1 MNNDKEENMTSDMTL
16 EGWIN
21 DKCSNWRDHY
31 ESNYQ
36 QQHDE
41 FYRIWRGIWDK
52 SDSMRESER
61 SRLIC
66 PATQQAVESS
76 VAEIEEATFGR
87 GKFFDIKDDFQ
98 DSNSADIA
106 IIRNQLEEDM
116 HFAKARSSIAECLLN
131 AAIFGTG
138 IGELI
143 LDEVVELKTASQ
155 DQPEVGLTAVGVE
168 KRERVLV
175 RVDPI
180 MPQNFLIDPLATNID
195 DALGVAID
203 KMVPMHS
210 VEQGIDSGIYRD
222 VEIESMASESELE
235 DASKINMSDTGD
247 MVRLTKYYGL
257 VPTYLLEGEDKD
269 GEEILDLP
277 SETEMSYP
285 GLEEEGEELGEEE
298 TSSTYTEVIVVIA
311 NGDTVLKVE
320 RNPYMKKDRPVVAFA
335 WDTVP
340 FKFWGRGICE
350 KAYNSQKAL
359 DTEMRARIDAL
370 ALTVHP
376 MMGVDA
382 SRMPRGA
389 KLEVRP
395 GKTILTNGN
404 PREILNPMHFGQL
417 DQVTFT
423 QAAQLQT
430 MVQQATGAIDSAGIP
445 GSINGTSTAAGISM
459 GLGAIIKRHK
469 RTLINFQESFLIP
482 FVEKAACRYMQFE
495 PELYPA
501 KDYKFVA
508 SSSLGIIA
516 REYEVTQLVQL
527 LQTMSPESPMYPML
541 VESIVDNMGLA
552 NREEI
557 IMQLQNVN
565 KPNPEEQQMQQMQQ
579 QMAMEQAKSSIE
591 NLKAQTAEIVTRIE
605 QNRVETQLLPIEQE
619 TKRMAALAKSVGMDE
634 FEKLVKYAELELKEK
649 ELDVKEKITDS
660 QAKMAADN
668 NA

>member
-1 MNNDKEENMTSDMTL
+1 MNNENEMYTKMSLKD
-16 EGWIN
+16 WIG
-21 DKCSNWRDHY
+21 DKCMMWRDHY
-31 ESNYQ
+31 QSNYQ
-36 QQHDE
+36 ETHDE
-41 FYRIWRGIWDK
+41 YYRIWRGIWDK
-52 SDSMRESER
+52 SDSMRDSER
-61 SRLIC
+61 SKLIS
-66 PATQQAVESS
+66 PATQQAVESA

-98 DSNSADIA
+98 DNNPADVA

-131 AAIFGTG
+131 SAIFGNG

-143 LDEVVELKTASQ
+143 LDEVTELKTASQ
-155 DQPEVGLTAVGVE
+155 PQPEMGLTAVGVE
-168 KRERVLV
+168 KRERVLIKI
-175 RVDPI
+175 DPI
-180 MPQNFLIDPLATNID
+180 MPQNFLIDPLATNVD
-195 DALGVAID
+195 DALGVAIE

-210 VEQGIDSGIYRD
+210 VQQGIDSGIYRD
-222 VEIESMASESELE
+222 VEIESIASDSNLE
-235 DASKINMSDTGD
+235 DASKITMSDTQD
-247 MVRLTKYYGL
+247 MVKLTKYYGL
-257 VPTYLLEGEDKD
+257 VPTDLLEDEDM
-269 GEEILDLP
+269 
-277 SETEMSYP
+277 TEDDESKVVDFPTMMDD
-285 GLEEEGEELGEEE
+285 EEGVK
-298 TSSTYTEVIVVIA
+298 TSYTEAIVVIA
-311 NGDTVLKVE
+311 NDDTVLKVE
-320 RNPYMKKDRPVVAFA
+320 RNPYMKKDRPIIAFS

-404 PREILNPMHFGQL
+404 PREILNPMSFGQL
-417 DQVTFT
+417 DQVTFA
-423 QAAQLQT
+423 QAQQLQT
-430 MVQQATGAIDSAGIP
+430 MVQQSTGAIDSAGIP
-445 GSINGTSTAAGISM
+445 GSINGEATAAGISM

-469 RTLINFQESFLIP
+469 RTLINFQENFLIP

-527 LQTMSPESPMYPML
+527 LQTMSPDSPMYPML

-552 NREEI
+552 NREAI
-557 IMQLQNVN
+557 IQQLQDVN

-591 NLKAQTAEIVTRIE
+591 NLKAQTAEIISRIQ
-605 QNRVETQLLPIEQE
+605 QNNVETQLLPIEEE
-619 TKRMAALAKSVGMDE
+619 TKRIAALAKSVGLGE

-649 ELDVKEKITDS
+649 ELDVKEKISES
-660 QAKMAADN
+660 QVKMASDN
-668 NA
+668 NS

>member
-1 MNNDKEENMTSDMTL
+1 MNNENEMYTKMSLKD
-16 EGWIN
+16 WIG
-21 DKCSNWRDHY
+21 DKCMMWRDHY
-31 ESNYQ
+31 QTNYQ
-36 QQHDE
+36 EIHDE
-41 FYRIWRGIWDK
+41 YYRIWRGIWDK
-52 SDSMRESER
+52 SDSMRDSER
-61 SRLIC
+61 SKLIS
-66 PATQQAVESS
+66 PATQQAVESA

-98 DSNSADIA
+98 DNNPADIA

-131 AAIFGTG
+131 SAIFGNG

-143 LDEVVELKTASQ
+143 LDEVTELKTASQ
-155 DQPEVGLTAVGVE
+155 PQPEMGLTAVGVE

-175 RVDPI
+175 KIDPI
-180 MPQNFLIDPLATNID
+180 MPQNFLIDPLATNVD
-195 DALGVAID
+195 DALGVAIE
-203 KMVPMHS
+203 KMVSMHS
-210 VEQGIDSGIYRD
+210 IQQSIDSGIYRD
-222 VEIESMASESELE
+222 VEIESVASDSNLE
-235 DASKINMSDTGD
+235 DASKIAMSDTQD
-247 MVRLTKYYGL
+247 MVKLTKYYGL
-257 VPTYLLEGEDKD
+257 VPTDLLEDEDMPED
-269 GEEILDLP
+269 DE
-277 SETEMSYP
+277 SEVVEFPTMMED
-285 GLEEEGEELGEEE
+285 EEGVK
-298 TSSTYTEVIVVIA
+298 TSYTEAIVVIA
-311 NGDTVLKVE
+311 NDDTVLKVE
-320 RNPYMKKDRPVVAFA
+320 RNPYMKKDRPIIAFS

-376 MMGVDA
+376 MMGIDA

-404 PREILNPMHFGQL
+404 PREILNPMSFGQL
-417 DQVTFT
+417 DQVTFA
-423 QAAQLQT
+423 QAQQLQT
-430 MVQQATGAIDSAGIP
+430 MVQQSTGAIDSAGIP
-445 GSINGTSTAAGISM
+445 GSINGEATAAGISM

-469 RTLINFQESFLIP
+469 RTLINFQENFLIP

-527 LQTMSPESPMYPML
+527 LQTMSPDSPMYPML

-552 NREEI
+552 NREAI
-557 IMQLQNVN
+557 IQQLQNVN

-579 QMAMEQAKSSIE
+579 QMAIEQAKSSIE
-591 NLKAQTAEIVTRIE
+591 NLKAQTAEIVSRIQ
-605 QNRVETQLLPIEQE
+605 QNNVETQLLPIEEE
-619 TKRMAALAKSVGMDE
+619 TKRIAALAKSVGLDE
-634 FEKLVKYAELELKEK
+634 FERLVKYAELELKEK
-649 ELDVKEKITDS
+649 ELDVKEKISES
-660 QAKMAADN
+660 QVKMASDN
-668 NA
+668 NS

>member
-1 MNNDKEENMTSDMTL
+1 MNNENEMYTKMSLKD
-16 EGWIN
+16 WIG
-21 DKCSNWRDHY
+21 DKCMMWRDHY
-31 ESNYQ
+31 QTNYQ
-36 QQHDE
+36 EIHDE
-41 FYRIWRGIWDK
+41 YYRIWRGIWDK
-52 SDSMRESER
+52 SDSMRDSER
-61 SRLIC
+61 SKLIS
-66 PATQQAVESS
+66 PATQQAVESA

-98 DSNSADIA
+98 DNNPADIA

-131 AAIFGTG
+131 SAIFGNG

-143 LDEVVELKTASQ
+143 LDEVTELKTASQ
-155 DQPEVGLTAVGVE
+155 PQPEMGLTAVGVE

-175 RVDPI
+175 KIDPI
-180 MPQNFLIDPLATNID
+180 MPQNFLIDPLATNVD
-195 DALGVAID
+195 DALGVAIE
-203 KMVPMHS
+203 KMVSMHS
-210 VEQGIDSGIYRD
+210 IQQSIDSGIYRD
-222 VEIESMASESELE
+222 VEIESVASDSNLE
-235 DASKINMSDTGD
+235 DASKIAMSDTQD
-247 MVRLTKYYGL
+247 MVKLTKYYGL
-257 VPTYLLEGEDKD
+257 VPTDLLEDEDMPED
-269 GEEILDLP
+269 DE
-277 SETEMSYP
+277 SEVVEFPTMMED
-285 GLEEEGEELGEEE
+285 EEGVK
-298 TSSTYTEVIVVIA
+298 TSYTEAIVVIA
-311 NGDTVLKVE
+311 NDDTVLKVE
-320 RNPYMKKDRPVVAFA
+320 RNPYMKKDRPIIAFS

-376 MMGVDA
+376 MMGIDA

-404 PREILNPMHFGQL
+404 PREILNPMSFGQL
-417 DQVTFT
+417 DQVTFA
-423 QAAQLQT
+423 QAQQLQT
-430 MVQQATGAIDSAGIP
+430 MVQQSTGAIDSAGIP
-445 GSINGTSTAAGISM
+445 GSINGEATAAGISM

-469 RTLINFQESFLIP
+469 RTLINFQENFLIP

-527 LQTMSPESPMYPML
+527 LQTMSPDSPMYPML

-552 NREEI
+552 NREAI
-557 IMQLQNVN
+557 IQQLQNVN

-579 QMAMEQAKSSIE
+579 QMAIEQAKSSIE
-591 NLKAQTAEIVTRIE
+591 NLKAQTAEIISRIQ
-605 QNRVETQLLPIEQE
+605 QNNVETQLLPIEEE
-619 TKRMAALAKSVGMDE
+619 TKRIAALAKSVGLDE
-634 FEKLVKYAELELKEK
+634 FERLVKYAELELKEK
-649 ELDVKEKITDS
+649 ELDVKEKISES
-660 QAKMAADN
+660 QVKMASDN
-668 NA
+668 NS

>member
-1 MNNDKEENMTSDMTL
+1 MNNENEMYTKMSLKD
-16 EGWIN
+16 WIG
-21 DKCSNWRDHY
+21 DKCMMWRDHY
-31 ESNYQ
+31 QSNYQ
-36 QQHDE
+36 ETHDE
-41 FYRIWRGIWDK
+41 YYRIWRGIWDK
-52 SDSMRESER
+52 SDSMRDSER
-61 SRLIC
+61 SKLIS
-66 PATQQAVESS
+66 PATQQAVESA

-98 DSNSADIA
+98 DNNPADVA

-131 AAIFGTG
+131 SAIFGNG

-143 LDEVVELKTASQ
+143 LDEVTELKTASQ
-155 DQPEVGLTAVGVE
+155 PQPEMGLTAVGVE
-168 KRERVLV
+168 KRERVLIKI
-175 RVDPI
+175 DPI
-180 MPQNFLIDPLATNID
+180 MPQNFLIDPLATNVD
-195 DALGVAID
+195 DALGVAIE

-210 VEQGIDSGIYRD
+210 VQQGIDSGIYRD
-222 VEIESMASESELE
+222 VEIESIASDSNLE
-235 DASKINMSDTGD
+235 DASKITMSDTQD
-247 MVRLTKYYGL
+247 MVKLTKYYGL
-257 VPTYLLEGEDKD
+257 VPTDLLEDEDM
-269 GEEILDLP
+269 
-277 SETEMSYP
+277 TEDDESKVVDFPTMMDD
-285 GLEEEGEELGEEE
+285 EEGVK
-298 TSSTYTEVIVVIA
+298 TSYTEAIVVIA
-311 NGDTVLKVE
+311 NDDTVLKVE
-320 RNPYMKKDRPVVAFA
+320 RNPYMKKDRPIIAFS

-404 PREILNPMHFGQL
+404 PREILNPMSFGQL
-417 DQVTFT
+417 DQVTFA
-423 QAAQLQT
+423 QAQQLQT
-430 MVQQATGAIDSAGIP
+430 MVQQSTGAIDSAGIP
-445 GSINGTSTAAGISM
+445 GSINGEATAAGISM

-469 RTLINFQESFLIP
+469 RTLINFQENFLIP

-527 LQTMSPESPMYPML
+527 LQTMSPDSPMYPML

-552 NREEI
+552 NREAI
-557 IMQLQNVN
+557 IQQLQNVN

-591 NLKAQTAEIVTRIE
+591 NLKAQTAEIISRIQ
-605 QNRVETQLLPIEQE
+605 QNNVETQLLPIEEE
-619 TKRMAALAKSVGMDE
+619 TKRIAALAKSVGLDE
-634 FEKLVKYAELELKEK
+634 FERLVKYAELELKEK
-649 ELDVKEKITDS
+649 ELDVKEKISES
-660 QAKMAADN
+660 QVKMASDN
-668 NA
+668 NS

>member
-1 MNNDKEENMTSDMTL
+1 MNNENEMYTKMSLKD
-16 EGWIN
+16 WIG
-21 DKCSNWRDHY
+21 DKCMMWRDHY
-31 ESNYQ
+31 QTNYQ
-36 QQHDE
+36 EIHDE
-41 FYRIWRGIWDK
+41 YYRIWRGIWDK
-52 SDSMRESER
+52 SDSMRDSER
-61 SRLIC
+61 SKLIS
-66 PATQQAVESS
+66 PATQQAVESA

-98 DSNSADIA
+98 DNNPADIA

-131 AAIFGTG
+131 SAIFGNG

-143 LDEVVELKTASQ
+143 LDEVTELKTASQ
-155 DQPEVGLTAVGVE
+155 PQPEMGLTAVGVE

-175 RVDPI
+175 KIDPI
-180 MPQNFLIDPLATNID
+180 MPQNFLIDPLATNVD
-195 DALGVAID
+195 DALGVAIE
-203 KMVPMHS
+203 KMVSMHS
-210 VEQGIDSGIYRD
+210 IQQSIDSGIYRD
-222 VEIESMASESELE
+222 VEIESVASDSNLE
-235 DASKINMSDTGD
+235 DASKIAMSDTQD
-247 MVRLTKYYGL
+247 MVKLTKYYGL
-257 VPTYLLEGEDKD
+257 VPTDLLEDEDMPED
-269 GEEILDLP
+269 DE
-277 SETEMSYP
+277 SEVVEFPTMMED
-285 GLEEEGEELGEEE
+285 EEGVK
-298 TSSTYTEVIVVIA
+298 TSYTEAIVVIA
-311 NGDTVLKVE
+311 NDDTVLKVE
-320 RNPYMKKDRPVVAFA
+320 RNPYMKKDRPIIAFS

-376 MMGVDA
+376 MMGIDA

-404 PREILNPMHFGQL
+404 PREILNPMSFGQL
-417 DQVTFT
+417 DQVTFA
-423 QAAQLQT
+423 QAQQLQT
-430 MVQQATGAIDSAGIP
+430 MVQQSTGAIDSAGIP
-445 GSINGTSTAAGISM
+445 GSINGEATAAGISM

-469 RTLINFQESFLIP
+469 RTLINFQENFLIP

-527 LQTMSPESPMYPML
+527 LQTMSPDSPMYPML

-552 NREEI
+552 NREAI
-557 IMQLQNVN
+557 IQQLQNVN
-565 KPNPEEQQMQQMQQ
+565 KPNPEQQQMQQMQQ
-579 QMAMEQAKSSIE
+579 QMAIEQAKSSIE
-591 NLKAQTAEIVTRIE
+591 NLKAQTAEIVSRIQ
-605 QNRVETQLLPIEQE
+605 QNNVETQLLPIEEE
-619 TKRMAALAKSVGMDE
+619 TKRIAALAKSVGLDE
-634 FEKLVKYAELELKEK
+634 FERLVKYAELELKEK
-649 ELDVKEKITDS
+649 ELDVKEKISES
-660 QAKMAADN
+660 QVKMASDN
-668 NA
+668 NS

>member
-1 MNNDKEENMTSDMTL
+1 MTT
-16 EGWIN
+16 
-21 DKCSNWRDHY
+21 
-31 ESNYQ
+31 
-36 QQHDE
+36 
-41 FYRIWRGIWDK
+41 
-52 SDSMRESER
+52 
-61 SRLIC
+61 
-66 PATQQAVESS
+66 T
-76 VAEIEEATFGR
+76 
-87 GKFFDIKDDFQ
+87 
-98 DSNSADIA
+98 
-106 IIRNQLEEDM
+106 
-116 HFAKARSSIAECLLN
+116 
-131 AAIFGTG
+131 
-138 IGELI
+138 
-143 LDEVVELKTASQ
+143 
-155 DQPEVGLTAVGVE
+155 
-168 KRERVLV
+168 
-175 RVDPI
+175 
-180 MPQNFLIDPLATNID
+180 
-195 DALGVAID
+195 
-203 KMVPMHS
+203 
-210 VEQGIDSGIYRD
+210 
-222 VEIESMASESELE
+222 
-235 DASKINMSDTGD
+235 
-247 MVRLTKYYGL
+247 
-257 VPTYLLEGEDKD
+257 
-269 GEEILDLP
+269 
-277 SETEMSYP
+277 
-285 GLEEEGEELGEEE
+285 
-298 TSSTYTEVIVVIA
+298 
-311 NGDTVLKVE
+311 
-320 RNPYMKKDRPVVAFA
+320 
-335 WDTVP
+335 
-340 FKFWGRGICE
+340 
-350 KAYNSQKAL
+350 
-359 DTEMRARIDAL
+359 
-370 ALTVHP
+370 P
-376 MMGVDA
+376 MMAADA
-382 SRMPRGA
+382 TRLPRGT
-389 KLEVRP
+389 KFEIRT
-395 GKTILTNGN
+395 GKTVLTNGN

-565 KPNPEEQQMQQMQQ
+565 KPNPEEQQMQQIHH
-579 QMAMEQAKSSIE
+579 QMEMEQAKSSIE

>member
-1 MNNDKEENMTSDMTL
+1 MNDNDKLNDETLDSWVMAKCTS
-16 EGWIN
+16 W
-21 DKCSNWRDHY
+21 KQHY
-31 ESNYQ
+31 ESNYADH
-36 QQHDE
+36 HDE

-61 SRLIC
+61 SRLIS

-98 DSNSADIA
+98 DKENSDIA
-106 IIRNQLEEDM
+106 FIRNQLEEDM
-116 HFAKARSSIAECLLN
+116 GFAKARSSIAECLLN

-143 LDEVVELKTASQ
+143 LDEVVELKTASRE
-155 DQPEVGLTAVGVE
+155 QPDVGLLAVGVE
-168 KRERVLV
+168 KRDRVLV
-175 RVDPI
+175 RIDPI
-180 MPQNFLIDPLATNID
+180 MPQNFLIDPLATNVD

-210 VEQGIDSGIYRD
+210 VKQGIDSGIYRD
-222 VEIESMASESELE
+222 VEVTSSPSESSLE
-235 DASKINMSDTGD
+235 DASKIMLTDNGD

-257 VPTYLLEGEDKD
+257 APTHLLEGKDSENEDA
-269 GEEILDLP
+269 LDLP
-277 SETEMSYP
+277 SEEGNPIINELEADDSY
-285 GLEEEGEELGEEE
+285 
-298 TSSTYTEVIVVIA
+298 YTEVIVVIA
-311 NGDTVLKVE
+311 NEDTILKVE

-359 DTEMRARIDAL
+359 DTELRARIDAL

-417 DQVTFT
+417 DQVSFA

-430 MVQQATGAIDSAGIP
+430 MVQQSTGAIDSAGIP

-469 RTLINFQESFLIP
+469 RTLINFQENFLIP
-482 FVEKAACRYMQFE
+482 FVSKAACRYMQFE

-501 KDYKFVA
+501 KDYKFIA

-527 LQTMSPESPMYPML
+527 LQTMSPDSPMYPML
-541 VESIVDNMGLA
+541 IESIVDNMGLA

-557 IMQLQNVN
+557 IAQLKDAN
-565 KPNPEEQQMQQMQQ
+565 KPNPEEQQMQQIHH
-579 QMAMEQAKSSIE
+579 QMEMEQAKATINNINIQS
-591 NLKAQTAEIVTRIE
+591 AEIQSRID

-619 TKRMAALAKSVGMDE
+619 TKRISALAKTMGTED
-634 FEKLVKYAELELKEK
+634 FEKLVKFAELELKEMSIDSK
-649 ELDVKEKITDS
+649 EEIS
-660 QAKMAADN
+660 KMQLIMAREN
-668 NA
+668 NHN